1 MGFEPMPL
9 FETGAYSQRL
19 NHSAKLAQRSYPLS
33 YCSQSKGRASMQYM
47 HVRAVAFAV
56 AFAAAFAA
64 ARFCCCPL
72 LPGSIPGLGVFCV
85 ADFSLFTPS

>member
-1 MGFEPMPL
+1 
-9 FETGAYSQRL
+9 
-19 NHSAKLAQRSYPLS
+19 
-33 YCSQSKGRASMQYM
+33 MQYM

-72 LPGSIPGLGVFCV
+72 GNVMFLPARVQSPALEFFVLLI
-85 ADFSLFTPS
+85 SLFLHRLVVNCRAALAQLGRAFDF